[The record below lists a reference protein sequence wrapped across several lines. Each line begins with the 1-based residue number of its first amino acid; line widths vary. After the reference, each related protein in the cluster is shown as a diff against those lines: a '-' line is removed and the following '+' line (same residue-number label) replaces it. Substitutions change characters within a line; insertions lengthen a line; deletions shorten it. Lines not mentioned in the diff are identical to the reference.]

1 MDKNQELPFEDISK
15 TPNDLT
21 ATNTLLRMV
30 EGLAFRYRWA
40 TENLSEENIKF
51 KPHPT
56 SMSVEEV
63 NAHIFDLVDSTNRVF
78 GGEKQNKDSLNSF
91 HKLRIKSLNI
101 LADLSER
108 LKEMS
113 DEDLSEIEKNTSRK
127 LPFWYWINGPLAD
140 ALTHVGQITS
150 WRRIAGNPQLKGIN
164 VFIGT
169 SDGIEGNG

>member
-1 MDKNQELPFEDISK
+1 MDKNQELPFENISK

-169 SDGIEGNG
+169 SDKIEGNG

>member
-113 DEDLSEIEKNTSRK
+113 DEDLSELEKNTSRK

-169 SDGIEGNG
+169 SDKTESNG

>member
-1 MDKNQELPFEDISK
+1 
-15 TPNDLT
+15 
-21 ATNTLLRMV
+21 MV

-56 SMSVEEV
+56 SMSIEEV

-91 HKLRIKSLNI
+91 QKLRIKSLNI

-169 SDGIEGNG
+169 SDKIEGNG

>member
-1 MDKNQELPFEDISK
+1 MDKNQELPFKDISK
-15 TPNDLT
+15 TPTKLT

-40 TENLSEENIKF
+40 TENLIEEDIKF
-51 KPHPT
+51 RPDPT
-56 SMSVEEV
+56 SMSIKEV
-63 NAHIFDLVDSTNRVF
+63 NSHIFDLVDSTFRVF
-78 GGEKQNKDSLNSF
+78 GGEKQNKETLNSF
-91 HKLRIKSLNI
+91 HEIREANLFLLQKIVNL
-101 LADLSER
+101 

-113 DEDLSEIEKNTSRK
+113 DTELSEIEKNTSRK

-150 WRRIAGNPQLKGIN
+150 WRRIAGNPQLKGVN

-169 SDGIEGNG
+169 SDKVEKY